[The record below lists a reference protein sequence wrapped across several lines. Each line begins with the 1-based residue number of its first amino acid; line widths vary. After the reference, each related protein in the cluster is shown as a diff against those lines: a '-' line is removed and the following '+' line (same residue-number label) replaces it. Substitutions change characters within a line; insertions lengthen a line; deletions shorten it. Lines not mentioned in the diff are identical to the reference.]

1 MNIEPAR
8 LFHLLSDE
16 TRLRCLLLMA
26 REGELCVCELT
37 HATGVAQPKVS
48 RHLAL
53 LREAGLVRD
62 RREGLWIH
70 YCLHPELPAWVRDV
84 LKATL
89 AGVRDAPPYADDL
102 TALAAMPDRPG
113 APRCA

>member
-1 MNIEPAR
+1 MNISAAH

-37 HATGVAQPKVS
+37 HATGIAQPKVS

-84 LKATL
+84 LQATL

-102 TALAAMPDRPG
+102 AVLAAMPDRPG